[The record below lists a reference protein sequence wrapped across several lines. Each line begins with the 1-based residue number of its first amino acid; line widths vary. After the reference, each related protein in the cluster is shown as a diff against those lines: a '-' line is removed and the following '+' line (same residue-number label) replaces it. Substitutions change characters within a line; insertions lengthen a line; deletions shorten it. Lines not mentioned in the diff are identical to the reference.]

1 MKKLLLV
8 LFAMPMLVFAE
19 RLTISNETD
28 QQVYVAVYYVPIFG
42 KVNRASEVLALPAGA
57 NLKLDRPAQKIG
69 SDRQLLI
76 LPNLNFPSTF
86 TTATFKEAGPS
97 INVGILQAKRFYIGM
112 ENGQLRGYNEG
123 EWQQRGKSGLVSTIA
138 AKSTTL
144 LGAVQAQVSRTYYAV
159 VPEGVTQQAKDTVLA
174 GVKDYWV
181 SPYESIIAD
190 VRVGNAVSPQE
201 YAVVARRTPLVRNA
215 MESKFG
221 KVTRVPKI
229 ALVTSGGGYRAMIFT
244 LGFLVGAQKTGLLD
258 MIMWMSAL
266 SGSTWALGSW
276 LENNAKMGPMTPEQ
290 FCAQYFNTI
299 KGKGLQSD
307 FTQADFDQMSNLLLT
322 DIVYGKPLTII
333 NIYGA
338 LLSNRVFAN
347 FGNKKQTLKL
357 SDQEAVVNS
366 GKFPIPIYTA
376 VSGEE
381 GQPEYYWYAFTP
393 WEVSME
399 PWMRGGTGI
408 SIPSWAYGR
417 KFRNGQSTG
426 YMPEQSL
433 GFQLATY
440 GSAIA
445 ADIETIYAR
454 IKGNITNQT
463 VRTFI
468 DNVVIARIGGKR
480 LTWAAVPNFG
490 RGLAQSPLR
499 ANDGLQLVD
508 AGLDFNLPYPPVSGM
523 RAERTPDIIIFVEA
537 SGTTQALRAS
547 AAYAQR
553 KGLKFPPIDYALAA
567 QKAVSVH
574 SHPTDP
580 SVPVVIFLDRRDSN
594 MGALLDKPAL
604 QQYKN
609 MLSGFDV
616 EACDSRGVCATFNFN
631 YSYEEIMRLSTLS
644 QFLLTAYIDDIFA
657 AIKQRA
663 GVVNQ
668 N

>member
-8 LFAMPMLVFAE
+8 LCVMPMLVFAE

-42 KVNRASEVLALPAGA
+42 KVNRASEVLALPVGA
-57 NLKLDRPAQKIG
+57 NLKLDRPAQRMG

-76 LPNLNFPSTF
+76 LPTLNFPSTF
-86 TTATFKEAGPS
+86 TTTTFKEAGPS

-112 ENGQLRGYNEG
+112 ENGKLRGYNEG
-123 EWQQRGKSGLVSTIA
+123 EWQQRGKTGLGSIIA
-138 AKSTTL
+138 AKGTTL
-144 LGAVQAQVSRTYYAV
+144 LGAVQAQISNAYHAI

-181 SPYESIIAD
+181 SPYESIMAD
-190 VRVGNAVSPQE
+190 VRVGNQVSPQE
-201 YAVVARRTPLVRNA
+201 YAVVARRTPLVRSA
-215 MESKFG
+215 MEAKFG
-221 KVTRVPKI
+221 TVTRVPKI

-276 LENNAKMGPMTPEQ
+276 LENNAKVGPMNPEQ
-290 FCAQYFNTI
+290 FTAQYFNTI
-299 KGKGLQSD
+299 KDKGLESD
-307 FTQADFDQMSNLLLT
+307 FTQADFDQISNLILT
-322 DIVYGKPLTII
+322 DIMYGKPLTII
-333 NIYGA
+333 NFYGA
-338 LLSNRVFAN
+338 LLGNRVFAN

-399 PWMRGGTGI
+399 PWTRGGIGI
-408 SIPSWAYGR
+408 SIPTWAYGR

-445 ADIETIYAR
+445 ADIERIYDR

-463 VRTFI
+463 VRKFI
-468 DNVVIARIGGKR
+468 EDVVVARVGGKR

-490 RGLAQSPLR
+490 RGMAQSPLR

-537 SGTTQALRAS
+537 SGTTEALKKA

-553 KGLKFPPIDYALAA
+553 KGLKFPPIDYRIAST
-567 QKAVSVH
+567 KAISVH
-574 SHPTDP
+574 VHPTDT
-580 SVPVVIFLDRRDSN
+580 SVPVVIFADYRDAN
-594 MGALLDKPAL
+594 MEMLLSQPEL
-604 QQYKN
+604 QQYRN
-609 MLSGFDV
+609 ILAGFDV
-616 EACDSRGVCATFNFN
+616 GRCGVCATFNFK
-631 YSYEEIMRLSTLS
+631 YTQEELLKLSTLS
-644 QFLLTAYIDDIFA
+644 QFILAAYIDDIFA

-663 GVVNQ
+663 GVVSKH
-668 N
+668 